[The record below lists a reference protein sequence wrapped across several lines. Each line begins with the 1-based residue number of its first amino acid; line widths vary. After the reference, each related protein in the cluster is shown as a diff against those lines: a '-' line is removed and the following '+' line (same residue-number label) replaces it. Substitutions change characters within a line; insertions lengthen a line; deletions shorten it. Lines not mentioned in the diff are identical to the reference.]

1 MTREEAI
8 KLVKRIKGAIVYTEE
23 EKEAIETLIP
33 ELRESE
39 DERIRKCICMAL
51 TDVDEQRF
59 KDFGTTLKDCLAYL
73 EKQKEEGGYEAIPVE
88 STLEYKLGF
97 KAGKES
103 EKQKESLHI
112 SETCKENADSFTDED
127 ERIRKIIT
135 DSVFLAY
142 GANDEYRDVLDYLDR
157 CGLEKQKEPE
167 NTSASTM
174 IPSCWAEEPSLQK
187 EQNPLT
193 DFEAAIYSYLSDD
206 TSGKFDKEVM
216 HKCAIERAKIL
227 LELARKEQKPAEW
240 SEEDEKIVNNIVS
253 VLGQYIDYKAVSGTG
268 SGYATPRY
276 AKEIA
281 WLKSLRPHWKPSK
294 DEESKK

>member
-1 MTREEAI
+1 MTKETAI
-8 KLVKRIKGAIVYTEE
+8 KKIREAMPTLWKETKDAIQ
-23 EKEAIETLIP
+23 TLIP

-39 DERIRKCICMAL
+39 DERIRKEI
-51 TDVDEQRF
+51 R
-59 KDFGTTLKDCLAYL
+59 DFLIDMECK
-73 EKQKEEGGYEAIPVE
+73 KEWITYI
-88 STLEYKLGF
+88 
-97 KAGKES
+97 

-112 SETCKENADSFTDED
+112 QETCKENPDSFTDED
-127 ERIRKIIT
+127 EKIRKIIT